1 MKYEF
6 SKIDNFR
13 DLGGIV
19 SVDGRKIVQGRL
31 LRSGDLS
38 KLTEEDI
45 KILKEKYKLLNIVD
59 LRTENERLESP
70 DCKIQGTR
78 YLSLDFFANESAGKA
93 TGSVGQF
100 KEMQSV
106 EQIHTRMEELYAS
119 FITDINVRRKI
130 YEFLQLLIQTENGST
145 LFHCFAGKDRTGIT
159 AAVILTVLG
168 AQTESIIEDYL
179 ETNKL
184 RQKANKII
192 IDSMK
197 EAGHPETVQQAVLAA
212 LSVEQRYLDTSYK
225 MAEKEYGSF
234 EEYISEGI
242 GLGEEDWKRL
252 QGMYLA

>member
-6 SKIDNFR
+6 SKLDNFR
-13 DLGGIV
+13 DLGEIA
-19 SVDGRKIVQGRL
+19 SSDGRKIVSGRL

-38 KLTEEDI
+38 KLTDEDVL
-45 KILKEKYKLLNIVD
+45 ILKEKYHLLNIVD

-70 DCKIQGTR
+70 DCIIQGTR

-106 EQIHTRMEELYAS
+106 EQIHTKMEELYAS

-130 YEFLQLLIQTENGST
+130 YEFLQLLIQTKSGAT

-168 AQTESIIEDYL
+168 VARERIIDDYL

-184 RQKANKII
+184 RQKANEII

-197 EAGHPETVQQAVLAA
+197 EAGHPEPVEEAVRAA
-212 LSVEQRYLDTSYK
+212 LSVEQQYVETSYE

-234 EEYISEGI
+234 EEYISRGI
-242 GLGEEDWKRL
+242 GLEKGAWEKL
-252 QGMYLA
+252 CGMYLA